1 MKAKVLYIVAAMEEE
16 LLGLRREL
24 DALGASQGVGFPLE
38 FHLVGVGPHTAGQM
52 MASAI
57 VNGRRRPQGVLML
70 GVAGAVEPGRET
82 GELVLSGSY
91 LMDPAVKTAEA
102 IAPDPTLLEVAESAA
117 AEARMPVYRSDS
129 LTVDHL
135 ISEGWER
142 QQLREKYGVGI
153 VNMEDHAVA
162 AAAQDEGVPFL
173 SARVVL
179 DTAEQRLPGYL
190 PRLYRSRNALFGEV
204 LARPWRIPT
213 LRRLKAQM
221 ELCQSILAQF
231 GLSFIHQEAERRRS
245 IREQESADAIY

>member
-1 MKAKVLYIVAAMEEE
+1 MLYIVAAMEEE
-16 LLGLRREL
+16 LLGVQREL
-24 DALGASQGVGFPLE
+24 DALGASKGVGFPLE
-38 FHLVGVGPHTAGQM
+38 FHLVGVGPRKSGQM
-52 MASAI
+52 LASAI
-57 VNGRRRPQGVLML
+57 VNGGRRPQGVLML

-91 LMDPAVKTAEA
+91 AMDPDVEPAET

-117 AEARMPVYRSDS
+117 VQARMPVYRSDS

-142 QQLREKYGVGI
+142 QRLREKYGVGT

-162 AAAQDEGVPFL
+162 AAAQAQGVPFL
-173 SARVVL
+173 SVRVIL

-190 PRLYRSRNALFGEV
+190 PRLYRSRNALFSEV

-221 ELCQSILAQF
+221 ELCQSVLAQF
-231 GLSFIHQEAERRRS
+231 GLSFIHQEAQRRRS
-245 IREQESADAIY
+245 AREKEAADAIY